1 MSSDR
6 RNAAPVNTGPDPVY
20 SEEYYEHLAQSMG
33 QEAAD
38 WARLP
43 RAERERVLTWYHQTF
58 NTPDDISIWP
68 AELDG
73 GTDRP

>member
-1 MSSDR
+1 M
-6 RNAAPVNTGPDPVY
+6 NAEPEF
-20 SEEYYEHLAQSMG
+20 SEVYYEHIAQTMG

-43 RAERERVLTWYHQTF
+43 REEREAQLTWYHANF
-58 NTPDDISIWP
+58 NTPDDFSPWP

-73 GTDRP
+73 GVTRP

>member
-1 MSSDR
+1 MNIDDITFPES
-6 RNAAPVNTGPDPVY
+6 
-20 SEEYYEHLAQSMG
+20 YYERLAELMG

-43 RAERERVLTWYHQTF
+43 RAERERELTWYHQTF
-58 NTPDDISIWP
+58 NTPDDLSLWP

-73 GTDRP
+73 GVDRP